1 MQLPSPVLSLL
12 RKLTGAGFSA
22 YAVGGCVRDTCMGKI
37 PHDWDLCTSAKP
49 DDMKM
54 VFAGER
60 VVETGLKHGT
70 LTVIRDHV
78 PYEITTFRT
87 EGAYTD
93 HRHPDAVSFVD
104 EIREDL
110 SRRDFTVNA
119 MACAED
125 GRVLDLFGGREDLSA
140 RIIRCVG
147 EPELR
152 FEEDALRIL
161 RALRFASMLDFSLAP
176 DTAAV
181 IHRLYPTLERVSA
194 ERIREELFKLI
205 CGPGVGRI
213 LREYADVF
221 AFLIPPIASAV
232 GYDQENPHH
241 LFTVWEHTV
250 RTVENV
256 PPLLPLRL
264 TMLLHDLG
272 KPLARTTDERGI
284 GHYAGHQRIS
294 AEIAR
299 KTMANLRCDT
309 ALTERV
315 TRLVEA
321 HDIPLD
327 PTRKTMLHRLN
338 RFGEEDLRAL
348 FLIHRADRI
357 STGTRNPDH
366 ADDRCR
372 ELNAALDAL
381 LAEKPCFS
389 LKDLAVNGR
398 DLTALGMSGP
408 EVGKALNCLLGAV
421 LDETAPNEKESLLRL
436 LALLRES
443 SPDAASKTE

>member
-1 MQLPSPVLSLL
+1 
-12 RKLTGAGFSA
+12 
-22 YAVGGCVRDTCMGKI
+22 MGKI
-37 PHDWDLCTSAKP
+37 PHDWDLCTSAAP
-49 DDMKM
+49 EEMKA

-70 LTVIRDHV
+70 LTVVRDHV
-78 PYEITTFRT
+78 PYEITTYRT
-87 EGAYTD
+87 EGVYTD
-93 HRHPDAVSFVD
+93 HRHPDAVSFVAD
-104 EIREDL
+104 IREDL

-119 MACAED
+119 MACGAD
-125 GRVLDLFGGREDLSA
+125 GQVLDLFGGREDLSA
-140 RIIRCVG
+140 GIIRCVG

-152 FEEDALRIL
+152 FGEDALRIL
-161 RALRFASMLDFSLAP
+161 RALRFASVLDFSLEP
-176 DTAAV
+176 GTAKAV
-181 IHRLYPTLERVSA
+181 HRLYPTLERVSA
-194 ERIREELFKLI
+194 ERIREELCKLL

-213 LREYADVF
+213 LREYTDVLS
-221 AFLIPPIASAV
+221 FLIPPIGSAV
-232 GYDQENPHH
+232 GYDQQNPHH

-250 RTVENV
+250 RAVENV
-256 PPLLPLRL
+256 PPLLPLRM

-272 KPLARTTDERGI
+272 KPLARITDAQGI
-284 GHYAGHQRIS
+284 GHYPGHQRIS

-299 KTMANLRCDT
+299 KTLTDLRCDN

-327 PTRKTMLHRLN
+327 PSRKTMLHRLN
-338 RFGEEDLRAL
+338 RFGEEDLRSL

-357 STGTRNPDH
+357 ATGTRNPEH
-366 ADDRCR
+366 AGDRCR

-398 DLTALGMSGP
+398 DLTALGLSGP
-408 EVGKALNCLLGAV
+408 DVGKALNQLLDAV
-421 LDETAPNEKESLLRL
+421 LDETVPNEKE
-436 LALLRES
+436 ALLHHLQYS
-443 SPDAASKTE
+443 